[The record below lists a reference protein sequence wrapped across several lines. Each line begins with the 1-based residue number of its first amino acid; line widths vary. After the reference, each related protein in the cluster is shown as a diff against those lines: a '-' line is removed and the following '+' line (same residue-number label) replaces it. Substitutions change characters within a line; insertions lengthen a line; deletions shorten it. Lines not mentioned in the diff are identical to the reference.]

1 MSDTRSAWQC
11 CNDKCPADVEC
22 VFYIEGDVP
31 ADSDAYIPPCLLCNT
46 PMLFVMTTPDECDAP
61 EMTEAQRKEAWEI
74 FKTRALRTGLQ
85 PRYLDPIVAMAAAY
99 ISELTDE
106 EAEQFD
112 DRDSPQWKIFF
123 GGIKRQF
130 PEWFGGSA

>member
-1 MSDTRSAWQC
+1 MSDIRSAWQC

-22 VFYIEGDVP
+22 VFYIEGSV
-31 ADSDAYIPPCLLCNT
+31 AVATSDAYVPRCVLCNT
-46 PMLFVMTTPDECDAP
+46 PMLFVLSAPDECA
-61 EMTEAQRKEAWEI
+61 ELTAAERKEAWEI
-74 FKTRALRTGLQ
+74 FKTRALLTGLQ

-99 ISELTDE
+99 ISELSDE